1 MADEHAIARYRYWYR
16 KLLSFYSRPY
26 RERFAESIEQTFND
40 LCRERAEAGEGLFG
54 FVLWVFVETSAA
66 IIRENVGFIM
76 MQKNIIRIALG
87 TMEWYFTVLR
97 KYAVIAGRA
106 RRKEYW
112 MFVLISAVVV
122 LVLGIVNGLM
132 GADVPALPL
141 YYTLAVVLPGLAVTV
156 RRLHDTDRS
165 GWWLLILLVPIVGAI
180 VFLVFMATP
189 GGEMANRFGAS
200 PKAVGGEWLG
210 GTPAI

>member
-1 MADEHAIARYRYWYR
+1 MTLPNKRLQPTVAAADSGPLHLKRDVCWTGMPTMVWY
-16 KLLSFYSRPY
+16 L
-26 RERFAESIEQTFND
+26 
-40 LCRERAEAGEGLFG
+40 
-54 FVLWVFVETSAA
+54 
-66 IIRENVGFIM
+66 
-76 MQKNIIRIALG
+76 
-87 TMEWYFTVLR
+87 TVLR
-97 KYAVIAGRA
+97 KYAVFAGRA

-122 LVLGIVNGLM
+122 LVLGFVNGAM

-141 YYTLAVVLPGLAVTV
+141 YYTLAVVLPSLAVTV

-165 GWWLLILLVPIVGAI
+165 AWWLVILLVPIVGAI

-200 PKAVGGEWLG
+200 PKAVGGE
-210 GTPAI
+210 